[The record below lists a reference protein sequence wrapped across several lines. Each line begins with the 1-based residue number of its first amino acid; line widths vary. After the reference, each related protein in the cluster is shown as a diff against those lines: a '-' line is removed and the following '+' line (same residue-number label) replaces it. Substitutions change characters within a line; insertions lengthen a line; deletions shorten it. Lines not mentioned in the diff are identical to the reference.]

1 MENLLVFVDG
11 ELYKGNIT
19 YVKGCD
25 WEAGRTVGLILDK
38 KLGDSSKKV
47 SLVNLFFETLRH
59 CEYNKDHQK
68 FLSIKESQIYWDVLK
83 GF

>member
-25 WEAGRTVGLILDK
+25 WEAGRTVELILDK
-38 KLGDSSKKV
+38 
-47 SLVNLFFETLRH
+47 N
-59 CEYNKDHQK
+59 
-68 FLSIKESQIYWDVLK
+68 
-83 GF
+83 